1 MLSLPGSDAQPMHQ
15 DGPHL
20 NADEYDKQQEKQ
32 RLEGASG
39 SGDGKSKAAGGSSE
53 ATKKRKSQ
61 GGGGAGKEARHLPPY
76 AVNVFVPLVDISV
89 ENGGTE
95 FWLGTH
101 RLGAHAPS
109 SGGSSGSLLRVTLL
123 PVLAC

>member
-1 MLSLPGSDAQPMHQ
+1 
-15 DGPHL
+15 L
-20 NADEYDKQQEKQ
+20 NLTGCCTNID
-32 RLEGASG
+32 RS
-39 SGDGKSKAAGGSSE
+39 
-53 ATKKRKSQ
+53 R
-61 GGGGAGKEARHLPPY
+61 Y
-76 AVNVFVPLVDISV
+76 AINVFVPLVDISV